1 MTRSTCA
8 SPPRP
13 LDLGIVQGFTTAVT
27 NVTGVLRVDLRLT
40 GAGEDPHAEGIVD
53 IQGGGFAVPATGV
66 SYSGLQTSVAVS
78 PDRLTIPNLQIV
90 DEEGEKM
97 TITGSLGVHA
107 REVGAVDL
115 TITSSNFE
123 LIDNELGDGGV
134 ESNLKVTGELRRP
147 KIEGE
152 VKLQAARL
160 EVDKILALFYDPYS
174 VNAMPDV
181 VSADQTTQNSRGA
194 EDATSRA
201 LSNAQSGGCRQPAG
215 SSGRRTCPDVG
226 CSRRCSCRS
235 TFASRRTSCCVAR
248 AFVRGGRPAPRSA
261 T

>member
-1 MTRSTCA
+1 
-8 SPPRP
+8 
-13 LDLGIVQGFTTAVT
+13 
-27 NVTGVLRVDLRLT
+27 
-40 GAGEDPHAEGIVD
+40 
-53 IQGGGFAVPATGV
+53 
-66 SYSGLQTSVAVS
+66 
-78 PDRLTIPNLQIV
+78 
-90 DEEGEKM
+90 M

-123 LIDNELGDGGV
+123 LLDNELGKGGV

-152 VKLQAARL
+152 VRLQAARL

-174 VNAMPDV
+174 VNAIADV

-201 LSNAQSGGCRQPAG
+201 LSNAQSGAAATSRELRP
-215 SSGRRTCPDVG
+215 SHLPRRRR
-226 CSRRCSCRS
+226 SHRCSCRS

-248 AFVRGGRPAPRSA
+248 AFVPGGRPVPLSA